1 MTPSKYSLATD
12 NFDTE
17 DIQAAIDVLQS
28 GHYTMGQQVQAFEK
42 ALADWLGVKQTI
54 MVNSGSSANLLL
66 VDSLLRR
73 LNSSKAPLK
82 SGDEVLVPALAWPTT
97 VWPLIQLGLKPV
109 FVDIDQKSL
118 SLSLDSATEVLSPK
132 VRGLFLIHVLGY
144 ACDMSPYVDFCRKHD
159 LVLFEDC
166 CESFGA
172 FEQGQH
178 VGTFGYG
185 GSLSHFFSHH
195 LTTIEGGSLIT
206 NDDELADDF
215 RSLRAHGWIR
225 ERKDKKKFEG
235 QYPGIDSRFLFVLPG
250 YNVRPIEIQA
260 AIGLVQLK
268 KMDSFLE
275 NRNKIANHVIQLTQ
289 QFAPWME
296 VPGKEYAFTNPT
308 ERKKRKHSWM
318 CIPFILNM
326 TAPVSVDVVKT
337 ILEENGVE
345 TRAIIAG
352 NLTRHPAIKLVDHR
366 TSRSLQNADE
376 LLERGFMIGCSPS
389 LEGSLTTLE
398 KAFEK
403 LGHLS

>member
-1 MTPSKYSLATD
+1 MTLSKYPLATD
-12 NFDTE
+12 NFGAE

-28 GHYTMGQQVQAFEK
+28 GQYTMGQRVQAFEQ

-73 LNSSKAPLK
+73 LNPSKAPLK
-82 SGDEVLVPALAWPTT
+82 MGDEVLVPALAWPTT

-109 FVDIDQKSL
+109 FVDIDPKSL
-118 SLSLDSATEVLSPK
+118 ALSLDSATEVLSPK

-144 ACDMSPYVDFCRKHD
+144 ACDMSPYVNFCRKHD
-159 LVLFEDC
+159 LVLLEDC

-178 VGTFGYG
+178 VGTFGHG

-215 RSLRAHGWIR
+215 RSIRAHGWIR
-225 ERKDKKKFEG
+225 ERKDKEKFEG
-235 QYPGIDSRFLFVLPG
+235 QYPGIDPRFLFVLPG
-250 YNVRPIEIQA
+250 YNVRPTEIQA

-268 KMDSFLE
+268 KIDSFIE
-275 NRNKIANHVIQLTQ
+275 KRNKIAVRVIGLVEKFT
-289 QFAPWME
+289 PWIQI
-296 VPGKEYAFTNPT
+296 PGKDHAFVNLT

-318 CIPFILNM
+318 CIPLVLNKA
-326 TAPVSVDVVKT
+326 APVSLDVVKN
-337 ILEENGVE
+337 ILAENGVE

-352 NLTRHPAIKLVDHR
+352 NLTRHPAIKLVDYR
-366 TSRSLQNADE
+366 ASGNLQNADA
-376 LLERGFMIGCSPS
+376 LLEQGFMIGCSPS
-389 LEGSLTTLE
+389 LEANFNTLE

-403 LGHLS
+403 LNRLS